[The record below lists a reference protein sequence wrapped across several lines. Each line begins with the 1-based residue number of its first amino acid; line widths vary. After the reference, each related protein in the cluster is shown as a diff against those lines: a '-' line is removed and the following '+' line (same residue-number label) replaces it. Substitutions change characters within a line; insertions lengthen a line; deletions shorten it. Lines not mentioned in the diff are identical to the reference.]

1 MTHHRSVRRV
11 GITALLSLLT
21 VTTSLTSAYGVPVRA
36 ATPSASAR
44 VPVQAVVSSPA
55 QQSAAQQMRVF
66 QKLWKIVNDT
76 YIYPNF
82 NGVDWKAKK
91 AEIEAQI
98 NAGMDDAQ
106 FYLTLRRLIE
116 SLNDGHSAYLPPYV
130 AAEIFEL
137 YFNTGAYEGVG
148 LVTALNREKHYLYVL
163 QVAPGSAAE
172 KAGIRPHDHIL
183 TIGGYPA
190 VDHDGYSQS
199 FLLLGPAGS
208 PVALTVQSP
217 DGATRS
223 FDLMREA
230 LPSLELVDAR
240 LLPNAGERKIGYL
253 NIPTFFSET
262 IDKRARAGLQTLME
276 QAGGKLDGLVIDMRI
291 NSGGSIVALGNTLG
305 LFSKGNLGRFS
316 TRKGPKGS
324 LTARGENVGNSQSV
338 PIVVLIG
345 PDTASA
351 AEIFAGALQAKGR
364 AQLVGQTSA
373 GNIEGLRTYV
383 LDDNSILFIAEQTF
397 RLPNGYNWE
406 GVGLQPAVATAGAW
420 DEISYDNDPAVA
432 AAVGLLAQ

>member
-1 MTHHRSVRRV
+1 MTLHRRIGRAC
-11 GITALLSLLT
+11 IAALVCLLLT
-21 VTTSLTSAYGVPVRA
+21 STFISPIQPASAL
-36 ATPSASAR
+36 ATQSAR
-44 VPVQAVVSSPA
+44 VAAPQRSPA
-55 QQSAAQQMRVF
+55 QQLRVF
-66 QKLWKIVNDT
+66 QKLWKIVNDN

-82 NGVDWKAKK
+82 NGIDWQAKK
-91 AEIEAQI
+91 VEIEAQI
-98 NAGMDDAQ
+98 NAGVDDSQ
-106 FYLTLRRLIE
+106 FYFMLRKLIE
-116 SLNDGHSAYLPPYV
+116 SLNDQHSVFLPPYV
-130 AAEIFEL
+130 AEEIFDL

-163 QVAPGSAAE
+163 QVVPGSSAE
-172 KAGIRPHDHIL
+172 RAGIRPHDHIL

-190 VDHDGYSQS
+190 VDRDGYSQS
-199 FLLLGPAGS
+199 FLLLGPVGS
-208 PVALTVQSP
+208 PVALTVQTA

-223 FDLMREA
+223 FDLPRET

-262 IDKRARAGLQTLME
+262 IDKRTRAGLQALMN

-305 LFSKGNLGRFS
+305 FFSRGNLGRFS
-316 TRKGPKGS
+316 TRKGPKGGLS
-324 LTARGENVGNSQSV
+324 ARGENIGNSQTV

-364 AQLVGQTSA
+364 AKLIGQSSA

-383 LDDNSILFIAEQTF
+383 FEDNSLLFIAEQSF
-397 RLPNGYNWE
+397 KLPNGYNWE
-406 GVGLQPAVATAGAW
+406 GVGLQPVVTTAGAW
-420 DEISYDNDPAVA
+420 DEITYDNDPAIA
-432 AAVGLLAQ
+432 AAVNTLAGP

>member
-1 MTHHRSVRRV
+1 MAALVC
-11 GITALLSLLT
+11 ILATA
-21 VTTSLTSAYGVPVRA
+21 SLTSPIQPTLAATQTAVPVA
-36 ATPSASAR
+36 AP
-44 VPVQAVVSSPA
+44 
-55 QQSAAQQMRVF
+55 QQSAAQQLRVF
-66 QKLWKIVNDT
+66 QKLWKIVNDN

-82 NGVDWKAKK
+82 NGIDWQAKK
-91 AEIEAQI
+91 VEIEAQI

-106 FYLTLRRLIE
+106 FYFMLRKLIE
-116 SLNDGHSAYLPPYV
+116 SLNDQHSVFLPPYV
-130 AAEIFEL
+130 AEEIFGL

-163 QVAPGSAAE
+163 QVVPGSSAE
-172 KAGIRPHDHIL
+172 RAGIRPHDHIL

-190 VDHDGYSQS
+190 VDREGYSQS
-199 FLLLGPAGS
+199 FLLLGPVGS
-208 PVALTVQSP
+208 PVALTVQTA
-217 DGATRS
+217 DGGMRS
-223 FDLMREA
+223 FDLPRES

-240 LLPNAGERKIGYL
+240 LLPNTGERKIGYL

-262 IDKRARAGLQTLME
+262 IDKRAKAGLQALMNE
-276 QAGGKLDGLVIDMRI
+276 AGGKLDGLVIDMRI

-316 TRKGPKGS
+316 TRKGPKGGLS
-324 LTARGENVGNSQSV
+324 ARAENVGNSQSV

-364 AQLVGQTSA
+364 AKLVGQTSA

-383 LDDNSILFIAEQTF
+383 FEDNSLLFIAEQSF
-397 RLPNGYNWE
+397 KLPNGYNWE
-406 GVGLQPAVATAGAW
+406 GVGLQPVVTTAGAW
-420 DEISYDNDPAVA
+420 DEITYANDPAIG
-432 AAVGLLAQ
+432 AAVTVLAGP